1 DPVAICAPFGCA
13 EETYDLRVYDLSP
26 LPDGGVAAA
35 ISLYDATLGF
45 EGYFVVSFDADG
57 QVQWAEEFTDPVTYA
72 VGFSAAHV
80 LGLADGRI
88 VLAQNFGPAPGT
100 SVYDQAG
107 LLVAIYDGSGEREV
121 LEGMRIT
128 EVENAGQ
135 GIPATAT
142 PYV

>member
-1 DPVAICAPFGCA
+1 
-13 EETYDLRVYDLSP
+13 
-26 LPDGGVAAA
+26 
-35 ISLYDATLGF
+35 
-45 EGYFVVSFDADG
+45 
-57 QVQWAEEFTDPVTYA
+57 
-72 VGFSAAHV
+72 
-80 LGLADGRI
+80 RI

-142 PYV
+142 PYVWDVVGLADGSFAVIGDWQYIRQIECGSQDDPRPPEYTICSDGRGQG